1 MSVSNMSSSAWTT
14 NLSTGSEPNVSYAER
29 LRQARSQ
36 SAGSKTRSSTSA
48 QPQTTKRADPK
59 LATSSPPQS
68 STGMS
73 SKNNMRS
80 IKSPN
85 SKARMSQ
92 IPRRPW
98 TRTLLTPRYHLSH
111 QVKMYGNSVCADEA
125 IEIPTGHQI
134 CLKHHIKIASKL
146 ARLKL
151 LFINPRQSNQR

>member
-36 SAGSKTRSSTSA
+36 SAGSKTRSSASA

-59 LATSSPPQS
+59 LASSSPPQS

-73 SKNNMRS
+73 SKTNMRS

-85 SKARMSQ
+85 SKGTHVSNTAKISD
-92 IPRRPW
+92 
-98 TRTLLTPRYHLSH
+98 TY
-111 QVKMYGNSVCADEA
+111 SVCADEA

-151 LFINPRQSNQR
+151 PFINPRQPNQR